1 MAITTRRKRYAS
13 PPRNVHELRRQRLVQ
28 FSPNSPQENHTTCI
42 AWVSAMALLAFIV
55 AAVSMHDSAETLF
68 GGSGTTTVS
77 PQFPNAV
84 LKWLGV

>member
-1 MAITTRRKRYAS
+1 
-13 PPRNVHELRRQRLVQ
+13 
-28 FSPNSPQENHTTCI
+28 
-42 AWVSAMALLAFIV
+42 MALLAFIV